1 MTDFAA
7 LARAYLEQRIE
18 MGEGTAYSD
27 LDSSKVLLTSE
38 SAHLLEEK
46 KSAPAANEVKE
57 AQSSWLHGAPE
68 IPGPGLSVATSDVAG
83 WADNAYADLDLAAL
97 VTRVSTCEACELCKT
112 RTNTVP
118 GVGNPNADFMIIGEG
133 PGQNEDEQGVPFVG
147 RAGKL
152 LDDIIGAIGLQ
163 RPEVYIA
170 NMVKCR
176 PPQNRNPKPEEVDA
190 CIPYLYRQIQLIEPK
205 VILTVGAVAAGSLL
219 GTKKSLGQMRNC
231 VHDFLGIPLVV
242 TYHPAALLRNP
253 NWKRPTWDD
262 VRIAR
267 RILDRDS

>member
-1 MTDFAA
+1 
-7 LARAYLEQRIE
+7 
-18 MGEGTAYSD
+18 MGEEVYYSD
-27 LDSSKVLLTSE
+27 SRVV
-38 SAHLLEEK
+38 A
-46 KSAPAANEVKE
+46 APVP
-57 AQSSWLHGAPE
+57 SLMDGAPE
-68 IPGPGLSVATSDVAG
+68 IPELGSKVTFEDIAG
-83 WADNAYADLDLAAL
+83 SPKAGVGELDLAGL
-97 VTRVSTCEACELCKT
+97 VERVAQCEDCKLCET

-133 PGQNEDEQGVPFVG
+133 PGQNEDEQGEPFVG

-152 LDDIIGAIGLQ
+152 LDDIIGAIGLS
-163 RPEVYIA
+163 RSEVYIA

-176 PPQNRNPKPEEVDA
+176 PPDNRNPKPEEIEA
-190 CIPYLYRQIQLIEPK
+190 CIPFLHRQIQLIAPK

-219 GTKKSLGQMRNC
+219 GTKKSLGQMRQN
-231 VHDFLGIPLVV
+231 VHEFMGIPLVV